1 MKKIKKKDFFKKE
14 DKNEKQLKTIENK
27 ENKQLGIMSGI
38 NIFDEDLSRKAKE
51 LFKEIYYWKLWTPA
65 EDMQKQ
71 FASVLTALEKYK
83 PKKPKYIDKKSK
95 L

>member
-1 MKKIKKKDFFKKE
+1 MKKKLSPYNRLNFKR
-14 DKNEKQLKTIENK
+14 DK
-27 ENKQLGIMSGI
+27 
-38 NIFDEDLSRKAKE
+38 
-51 LFKEIYYWKLWTPA
+51 WTPA

>member
-1 MKKIKKKDFFKKE
+1 MKKKLSPYNRLNFKR
-14 DKNEKQLKTIENK
+14 DKNFE
-27 ENKQLGIMSGI
+27 
-38 NIFDEDLSRKAKE
+38 FDSRDYRSLKE
-51 LFKEIYYWKLWTPA
+51 LFKEIYYWKLWAPA

>member
-1 MKKIKKKDFFKKE
+1 MKKKLSPYNRLNFKR
-14 DKNEKQLKTIENK
+14 DKNFE
-27 ENKQLGIMSGI
+27 
-38 NIFDEDLSRKAKE
+38 FDFRDYRSLKE